1 MKDIDI
7 EVKMRLIGYYMS
19 DDQFMRTEAV
29 FPEKAEKLAEL
40 LRTTFDTILE
50 NNYLDDEM
58 KTVFNGNTVFIL
70 KGENGWLYGYYPKYN
85 VARLTNVHYVKPDVT
100 PMPHMYKPN
109 VHYVKPD
116 VTPMP
121 HMYKRWFYPGKRFH
135 LYKPVETSS
144 DIE

>member
-1 MKDIDI
+1 MSAIINKVAKNNIKID
-7 EVKMRLIGYYMS
+7 VKMRLIGYYMS

-50 NNYLDDEM
+50 NRYVDDEM
-58 KTVFNGNTVFIL
+58 RAVFNGNTVFIL

-85 VARLTNVHYVKPDVT
+85 VARLTNVRYIKPDVT
-100 PMPHMYKPN
+100 PMPN
-109 VHYVKPD
+109 R
-116 VTPMP
+116 
-121 HMYKRWFYPGKRFH
+121 YKRWFIPGERFH
-135 LYKPVETSS
+135 LYKPEESSS

>member
-100 PMPHMYKPN
+100 PMPHMYK
-109 VHYVKPD
+109 
-116 VTPMP
+116 
-121 HMYKRWFYPGKRFH
+121 RWFYPGERFH
-135 LYKPVETSS
+135 LFKSEEAFSGT
-144 DIE
+144 E